1 MMKEVKSRRFTA
13 NMEPTDGIKVVCDC
27 CEFTDHRW
35 NSEKRD
41 YDKTA
46 TDTFDIKLDMSRCDQ
61 KKIHGDIE
69 IRFPDGSELSIYS
82 ATNTLSYSYEAANGA
97 TVYQE
102 LTPPK
107 YCKKCGKECE

>member
-1 MMKEVKSRRFTA
+1 MMEEIEHRRFTA
-13 NMEPTDGIKVVCDC
+13 NMEPTDGIKVICDC
-27 CEFTDHRW
+27 CEFLDPRW

-46 TDTFDIKLDMSRCDQ
+46 TDTFDIKLDMSGCDQ
-61 KKIHGDIE
+61 RKIHGDIE
-69 IRFPDGSELSIYS
+69 IKFPDGSEIGIYS
-82 ATNTLSYSYEAANGA
+82 TNNTLSYSYGADNGA

>member
-1 MMKEVKSRRFTA
+1 MEEIKPRRFTA

-27 CEFTDHRW
+27 SEFTDHRW
-35 NSEKRD
+35 NSERRD
-41 YDKTA
+41 YDKTH
-46 TDTFDIKLDMSRCDQ
+46 TDTFDIKLDMSECDQ

-69 IRFPDGSELSIYS
+69 VVFPDGSELAIYS
-82 ATNTLSYSYEAANGA
+82 STNTLSYSYKAANGA
-97 TVYQE
+97 SVYQE